1 MFRYMVTILDG
12 KEMTEEQLLQ
22 ALRLDRQVYS
32 REYWLDT
39 STALAYLH
47 TCPEIYTYA
56 VDGNE
61 LVAYLNMS
69 FIDESSYITLLSGAQ
84 NDLCICSANLMSP
97 RSGQKNNLYFSSI
110 VVSPQYR
117 GQGIARRL
125 LARCG
130 EKLAKLAQKGIIFSG
145 VIADVVSPAGEK
157 ICRKLGMA
165 FDKTTSRGSKIF
177 GYRMDT
183 GAPGTRMD
191 SLINALKGE
200 HYGQSIQI

>member
-1 MFRYMVTILDG
+1 MFRNMVTILDG

-32 REYWLDT
+32 EEYWLDT
-39 STALAYLH
+39 SIALTYLR
-47 TCPEIYTYA
+47 TCPDIYTFA
-56 VDGNE
+56 ADNNE

-69 FIDESSYITLLSGAQ
+69 FIDESSYVTLFSGAQ
-84 NDLCICSANLMSP
+84 NDLCICSANLLSP
-97 RSGQKNNLYFSSI
+97 RPGQKNHLYFSSI

-117 GQGIARRL
+117 GQGIARCL

-130 EKLAKLAQKGIIFSG
+130 EKLAGLAQTGVIFSDI
-145 VIADVVSPAGEK
+145 IADAVSPAGEM

-165 FDKTTSRGSKIF
+165 FYKTTVRGSKIF

-183 GAPGTRMD
+183 GAPGTRID

-200 HYGQSIQI
+200 HHG